1 MIKLY
6 KWAGSFNADEHR
18 YFRED
23 GKELQGI
30 TGMLKQMLFKDEYKG
45 VSQEVL
51 QNAAERGHMIHS
63 RIELYD
69 ISGLGDDMP
78 EVTAYARLRK
88 MYDLEHIASEYLV
101 SDDENYASAI
111 DKVYHQKD
119 TPVDEVV
126 LGDIKTTYNFNRDYV
141 SWQLSVYAYFFE
153 MMNPHLKVGRLIGI
167 WIRNDKNRGLINKII
182 DVERKP
188 AEIVREL
195 IRCAVE
201 GREFTIERIPSFI
214 SDNLDRLIW
223 INDTISALSE
233 EKDNIVKDIL
243 GKMQAKNIDKI
254 DAGVVLFTK
263 KAGST
268 RTTFDSKA
276 FKAEHEDLYEQYSK
290 TSVGSETLQVKF
302 RDQE

>member
-1 MIKLY
+1 MIKLN

-69 ISGLGDDMP
+69 MSGLGDDMP
-78 EVTAYARLRK
+78 EVMAYARLRK

-119 TPVDEVV
+119 TPDDEVV

-153 MMNPHLKVGRLIGI
+153 MMNPDLKVGRLIGL
-167 WIRNDKNRGLINKII
+167 WIRNDKTRGMIAKVI

-188 AEIVREL
+188 AEVVREL

-201 GREFTIERIPSFI
+201 DCEFKIEKLPSYI
-214 SDNLDRLIW
+214 SENLDRLIW
-223 INDTISALSE
+223 LSETIKSLSE
-233 EKDNIVKDIL
+233 EKETIAKDIL
-243 GKMQAKNIDKI
+243 EHMQKDQRDKV
-254 DAGVVLFTK
+254 DTGVVLFTK
-263 KAGST
+263 KSASVKN
-268 RTTFDSKA
+268 TFDSKL
-276 FKAEHEDLYEQYSK
+276 FKEEHSDLYEKYLK
-290 TSVGSETLQVKF
+290 ESVVAEQLQIKL
-302 RDQE
+302 RDK